1 MLPCLLTFSN
11 KFSSILRIAIAGIKL
26 RIIKFKQ
33 DALARYVAIDITEK
47 DLRKIS
53 FLFELL

>member
-26 RIIKFKQ
+26 RIIKFKH
-33 DALARYVAIDITEK
+33 DIFIRYIEKYITTEG
-47 DLRKIS
+47 LVKIS
-53 FLFELL
+53 FLF